1 MLRSITI
8 EVKLAM
14 RRREPGKTTEISE
27 ITRDNYASDDLALG
41 NFDEAKEWGSSLVLH
56 TWPRDC
62 EDADVE
68 Y

>member
-1 MLRSITI
+1 
-8 EVKLAM
+8 M
-14 RRREPGKTTEISE
+14 RRREPGKTAEISE